1 MYILAAYF
9 IAQGADFMSSIN
21 IYNLTFAYEGTYD
34 NIFEN
39 VSFQM
44 DTDWKLGFTGRNGRG
59 KTTFL
64 NLLLGKYEYKG
75 TISATVQFDYF
86 PFQVDD
92 NTLITM
98 EIIEDLH
105 PDCAYWEIKKELN
118 LLQVDEDV
126 LYRPFNTLSQGEQTK
141 VLLAVLFLREHHFL
155 LIDEPTNHLD
165 VTSRHVVCNYLNN
178 KKGFI
183 LVSHDRAFLDGCT
196 DHMLAINKTNIEIQ
210 KGNFS
215 SWYHNKTLQ
224 DQFELAEN
232 ERLKKHIKRLTAAAK
247 QTARWADKVESSK
260 IGMGKNSDEKS
271 IDHRCYVG
279 EKSRRMQQ
287 RRKNLERRQ
296 QSAIEEKSSL
306 LKNIESTE
314 SLKLLTLPFYTT
326 QLLRL
331 LDVTLSYDTKV
342 VCEKVRFE
350 VSTGDR
356 ICLQGKNGCGKSSVL
371 KFILGEYIDY
381 TGTFN
386 KASGLKISYISQD
399 TSHLKGNLSDYARDC
414 NIDETLFKS
423 ILRKLDFARV
433 QFEKDI
439 ASFSEGQK
447 KKVLIAK
454 SLSER
459 AHLYIWDEPL
469 NFIDIFSRIQIEQ
482 LLLAY
487 QPTLIFVEHDES
499 FTQQIATEI
508 IAIG

>member
-1 MYILAAYF
+1 M
-9 IAQGADFMSSIN
+9 
-21 IYNLTFAYEGTYD
+21 
-34 NIFEN
+34 
-39 VSFQM
+39 
-44 DTDWKLGFTGRNGRG
+44 
-59 KTTFL
+59 
-64 NLLLGKYEYKG
+64 
-75 TISATVQFDYF
+75 
-86 PFQVDD
+86 
-92 NTLITM
+92 
-98 EIIEDLH
+98 
-105 PDCAYWEIKKELN
+105 
-118 LLQVDEDV
+118 
-126 LYRPFNTLSQGEQTK
+126 
-141 VLLAVLFLREHHFL
+141 
-155 LIDEPTNHLD
+155 
-165 VTSRHVVCNYLNN
+165 
-178 KKGFI
+178 
-183 LVSHDRAFLDGCT
+183 
-196 DHMLAINKTNIEIQ
+196 
-210 KGNFS
+210 
-215 SWYHNKTLQ
+215 
-224 DQFELAEN
+224 
-232 ERLKKHIKRLTAAAK
+232 
-247 QTARWADKVESSK
+247 
-260 IGMGKNSDEKS
+260 
-271 IDHRCYVG
+271 
-279 EKSRRMQQ
+279 
-287 RRKNLERRQ
+287 
-296 QSAIEEKSSL
+296 
-306 LKNIESTE
+306 
-314 SLKLLTLPFYTT
+314 PFYTT

-508 IAIG
+508 IVIG